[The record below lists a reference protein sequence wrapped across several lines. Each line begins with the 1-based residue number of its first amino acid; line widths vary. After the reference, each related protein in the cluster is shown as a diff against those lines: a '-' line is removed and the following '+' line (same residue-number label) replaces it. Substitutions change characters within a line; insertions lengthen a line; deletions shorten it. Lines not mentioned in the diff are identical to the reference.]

1 MCLCR
6 LICLFR
12 GDAAPLTLTMTDMAA
27 PGVPEVLRDGRVTS
41 TEAVV
46 LEYKPGERASRD
58 VFTVVRRRVPELA
71 AGQVLIHHRVTSV
84 DPYQLN
90 HLRRNQQAGEVVQAG
105 CVGLVVASRD
115 PRVGVGAQVATYS
128 GWTEYATWTLAD
140 TEIADPALGDE
151 LDWIH
156 VLGTPGVTAYVG
168 MHDVGAVRAGWTV
181 AVSAAAGAIGGVAV
195 QLAKAA
201 GARVIAIAGG
211 AQRVAHTI
219 DVLGADVGLDYRA
232 PDFTDQLRT
241 YAGDG
246 IDLFFDNVGGSV
258 LATVLPLLSPRGHAV
273 IAGTVRS
280 YETNHGLAF
289 SPGDPNYVRDRI
301 RSFHVGDYYATRL
314 LPIRAELS
322 RLLKSGQVTNVVTEF
337 AGLASA
343 PEAFESVFVTGSPYV
358 GKRVVRI
365 W

>member
-1 MCLCR
+1 V
-6 LICLFR
+6 
-12 GDAAPLTLTMTDMAA
+12 
-27 PGVPEVLRDGRVTS
+27 PGWLPTSGRSV
-41 TEAVV
+41 
-46 LEYKPGERASRD
+46 RD
-58 VFTVVRRRVPELA
+58 VATHAIPDQTQMLVLARRPGNAISVDDFTLLSRPINA
-71 AGQVLIHHRVTSV
+71 PQPGQVVIHNHITSV
-84 DPYQLN
+84 DPYQIRMMRGGEG
-90 HLRRNQQAGEVVQAG
+90 HSDQQIGDVIHAG
-105 CVGLVVASRD
+105 CVGVVVVSKD
-115 PRVGVGAQVATYS
+115 PKAPVGTQVATYS

-273 IAGTVRS
+273 IAGTVSS